1 MIRVQRKYRVIKSHS
16 LKELEE
22 MVNKL
27 IQKEYKDNEGFIF
40 TSSGRWQC
48 IGGIVRDEGMWLQSI
63 VFIQEEE

>member
-27 IQKEYKDNEGFIF
+27 IQKEYKDNEGFIY

-48 IGGIVRDEGMWLQSI
+48 IGGIVKDEGMWLQSM

>member
-1 MIRVQRKYRVIKSHS
+1 MIKVQRKYRVIKTHS

-22 MVNKL
+22 QVNKL

-48 IGGIVRDEGMWLQSI
+48 IGGIVRDEGMWLQSM

>member
-22 MVNKL
+22 QVNKL

-48 IGGIVRDEGMWLQSI
+48 IGGIVRDEGMWLQSM

>member
-1 MIRVQRKYRVIKSHS
+1 
-16 LKELEE
+16 

-27 IQKEYKDNEGFIF
+27 IQKEYKDNEGFIY

-48 IGGIVRDEGMWLQSI
+48 IGGVVKDEGMWLQSM

>member
-1 MIRVQRKYRVIKSHS
+1 MIKVQRKYRIIKCHS

-27 IQKEYKDNEGFIF
+27 IQKEYKDNEGFIY

-48 IGGIVRDEGMWLQSI
+48 IGGIVKDEGMWLQSM

>member
-1 MIRVQRKYRVIKSHS
+1 MIRVQRKYRVIKCHS

-22 MVNKL
+22 QVNKL
-27 IQKEYKDNEGFIF
+27 IQKEYKDNEGFIY

-48 IGGIVRDEGMWLQSI
+48 IGGIVRDEGMWLQSM

>member
-1 MIRVQRKYRVIKSHS
+1 MIRVQRKYKVIKSHS

-48 IGGIVRDEGMWLQSI
+48 IGGIVKDEGMWLQSM

>member
-1 MIRVQRKYRVIKSHS
+1 MIRVQRKYRVIKCHS

-27 IQKEYKDNEGFIF
+27 IQKEYKDNEGFIY

-48 IGGIVRDEGMWLQSI
+48 VGGIVKDEGMWLQSM

>member
-22 MVNKL
+22 QVNKL

-48 IGGIVRDEGMWLQSI
+48 IGGIVKDEGIWLQSM

>member
-27 IQKEYKDNEGFIF
+27 IQKEYKDNEGFIY

-48 IGGIVRDEGMWLQSI
+48 IGGIVRDEGMWLQSM

>member
-1 MIRVQRKYRVIKSHS
+1 MIRVQRKYRVIKCHS

-27 IQKEYKDNEGFIF
+27 IQKEYKDNEGFIY

-48 IGGIVRDEGMWLQSI
+48 IGGIVKDEGMWLQSM

>member
-1 MIRVQRKYRVIKSHS
+1 MIRVQRKYRVIKTHS

-22 MVNKL
+22 QVNKL

-48 IGGIVRDEGMWLQSI
+48 IGGIVRDEGMWLQSM

>member
-22 MVNKL
+22 QVNKL
-27 IQKEYKDNEGFIF
+27 IQKEYKDNEGFIY

-48 IGGIVRDEGMWLQSI
+48 IGGIVRDEWMWLQSM

>member
-1 MIRVQRKYRVIKSHS
+1 MIRVQRKYKVIKSHS

-48 IGGIVRDEGMWLQSI
+48 IGGIVRDEGMWLQSM

>member
-1 MIRVQRKYRVIKSHS
+1 MIRVQRKYKVIKSHS

-27 IQKEYKDNEGFIF
+27 IQKEYKDNEGFIY

-48 IGGIVRDEGMWLQSI
+48 IGGIVRDEGMWLQSM

>member
-1 MIRVQRKYRVIKSHS
+1 MIRVQRKYRIIKCHS

-27 IQKEYKDNEGFIF
+27 IQKEYKDNEGFIY

-48 IGGIVRDEGMWLQSI
+48 IGGIVKDEGMWLQSM

>member
-48 IGGIVRDEGMWLQSI
+48 IGGIVKDEGMWLQSM